1 MWRERCFALPVWV
14 SLPSS
19 AGLIL
24 ATEVQRDLSAVNFA
38 CLLWQFCGSPPGSF
52 CMSRVRWRREW
63 QPDTVVLVTA
73 PGLCALQCNSDPAS
87 QIVILRR
94 SAWLI
99 ISLLSIFCAAVWIK
113 RIIFSRN
120 AQSQTSTHCWTC
132 HTSPLGALFAL
143 LASFPRV
150 DNQLEMSDR
159 HFSALMVLLYM
170 QRNC

>member
-1 MWRERCFALPVWV
+1 MRDALP
-14 SLPSS
+14 SLFGSHSP
-19 AGLIL
+19 L
-24 ATEVQRDLSAVNFA
+24 VQALFWQQRSRGTYLLSTLPV
-38 CLLWQFCGSPPGSF
+38 CCGSFVVHHQDHFVCLVSDGGESGSLIY
-52 CMSRVRWRREW
+52 
-63 QPDTVVLVTA
+63 TVVLVTA

-99 ISLLSIFCAAVWIK
+99 ISLLSIFCAAVC
-113 RIIFSRN
+113 IIFSRN
-120 AQSQTSTHCWTC
+120 AQSQTYTHCWTC
-132 HTSPLGALFAL
+132 HTSLGALFTL

>member
-1 MWRERCFALPVWV
+1 MRDALP
-14 SLPSS
+14 SLFGSHSP
-19 AGLIL
+19 L
-24 ATEVQRDLSAVNFA
+24 VQALFWQHRGPEGPICCQLCLPVVAV
-38 CLLWQFCGSPPGSF
+38 LWFTTS
-52 CMSRVRWRREW
+52 MSRVRWRREW

-113 RIIFSRN
+113 RIIFWRN

-143 LASFPRV
+143 LALV

>member
-1 MWRERCFALPVWV
+1 M
-14 SLPSS
+14 
-19 AGLIL
+19 
-24 ATEVQRDLSAVNFA
+24 RDLSAVNFA

-113 RIIFSRN
+113 HIIFWRN

-143 LASFPRV
+143 LASV